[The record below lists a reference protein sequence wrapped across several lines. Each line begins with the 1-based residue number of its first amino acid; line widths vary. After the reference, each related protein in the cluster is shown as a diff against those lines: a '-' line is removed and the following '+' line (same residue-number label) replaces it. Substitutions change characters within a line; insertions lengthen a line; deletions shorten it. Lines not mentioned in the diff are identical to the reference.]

1 MLKQRILTGAGITVV
16 LSLVIIFSHIPWVL
30 GTLITCLSMQAIY
43 ELYRAVGLKDNKPL
57 YLISCAAALLLSIIN
72 IPGYDY
78 VVVIVLVTAVA
89 LFFYLMLNVK
99 TLKRIEPWMAICIA
113 VMIVCSFKCMS
124 GIRAM
129 EKGVFLLGMA
139 VLVPVLTDIFAYL
152 IGRQCGKHRLFPS
165 ISPKKTVEGAI
176 GGLAYAVG
184 FILLIAAILIRCQVI
199 QVELEQLITYVIFAS
214 LIGQFGDFAL
224 SSVKRIVGIKDYGA
238 LLPGHGG
245 ILDRFDSLLFVLPFT
260 YLFCLCAEPIL
271 F

>member
-1 MLKQRILTGAGITVV
+1 MLKQRILTGVGIAVV

-30 GTLITCLSMQAIY
+30 GTLIACLSMQAIY

-57 YLISCAAALLLSIIN
+57 YLISCAVALLLSIIN
-72 IPGYDY
+72 IPGYEY
-78 VVVIVLVTAVA
+78 IVVIVFVSAVA
-89 LFFYLMLNVK
+89 LFLYLMLNVK
-99 TLKRIEPWMAICIA
+99 TLRRIDAWMAVCIA
-113 VMIVCSFKCMS
+113 VIIVCSFKCMS

-176 GGLAYAVG
+176 GGLVYAVG
-184 FILLIAAILIRCQVI
+184 IIALIAAILMRCHVI
-199 QVELEQLITYVIFAS
+199 QVELEQLITCVIFAS

-224 SSVKRIVGIKDYGA
+224 SSVKRIVGIKDYGV

>member
-30 GTLITCLSMQAIY
+30 GTLIACLSMQAIY
-43 ELYRAVGLKDNKPL
+43 ELYRAIGLKDNKPL
-57 YLISCAAALLLSIIN
+57 YLISCAVALLLSIIN
-72 IPGYDY
+72 IPGYEY
-78 VVVIVLVTAVA
+78 IVVIVYVSAVA
-89 LFFYLMLNVK
+89 LFLYLMLNVK
-99 TLKRIEPWMAICIA
+99 TLRRIDAWMVVCIA

-165 ISPKKTVEGAI
+165 ISPKKTLEGAI
-176 GGLAYAVG
+176 GGLVYAVG
-184 FILLIAAILIRCQVI
+184 IIALIAAILMRCQVI
-199 QVELEQLITYVIFAS
+199 QVELEQLITYAIFAS
-214 LIGQFGDFAL
+214 VIGQFGDFAL

>member
-1 MLKQRILTGAGITVV
+1 MLKQRILTGAGIAVV

-30 GTLITCLSMQAIY
+30 GTLIACLSMQAIY
-43 ELYRAVGLKDNKPL
+43 ELYRAIGLKDNKPL
-57 YLISCAAALLLSIIN
+57 YLISCAVALLLSIIN
-72 IPGYDY
+72 IPGYEY
-78 VVVIVLVTAVA
+78 IVVIVFVSAVA
-89 LFFYLMLNVK
+89 LFLYLMLNVK
-99 TLKRIEPWMAICIA
+99 TLRRIDAWMVVCIA

-165 ISPKKTVEGAI
+165 ISPKKTLEGAI
-176 GGLAYAVG
+176 GGLVYAVG
-184 FILLIAAILIRCQVI
+184 IIALIAAILMRCQVI
-199 QVELEQLITYVIFAS
+199 QVELEQLITYAIFAS
-214 LIGQFGDFAL
+214 VIGQFGDFAL

>member
-30 GTLITCLSMQAIY
+30 GTLIACLSMQAIY

-57 YLISCAAALLLSIIN
+57 YLISCAAALFLSIIN

-78 VVVIVLVTAVA
+78 VVVIVFVTAVA

-260 YLFCLCAEPIL
+260 YLFCLCAEPFL

>member
-1 MLKQRILTGAGITVV
+1 MLKTRILTGAVITVV

-30 GTLITCLSMQAIY
+30 SIAIACLSMQAIY
-43 ELYRAVGLKDNKPL
+43 ELYRAVGLKGNKPL
-57 YLISCAAALLLSIIN
+57 YLVSCAVSLMLSVID

-78 VVVIVLVTAVA
+78 IVIIFFVA
-89 LFFYLMLNVK
+89 AISLFLYLMMNVK
-99 TLKRIEPWMAICIA
+99 TLRKIESWMAICIA

-124 GIRAM
+124 AIRAM

-139 VLVPVLTDIFAYL
+139 VLVPVVTDIFAYL
-152 IGRQCGKHRLFPS
+152 IGKQCGKHRLFPS

-184 FILLIAAILIRCQVI
+184 FILLIAAILMRCQVI

-214 LIGQFGDFAL
+214 LIGQFGDYAL
-224 SSVKRIVGIKDYGA
+224 SSIKRIVGIKDYGT

-260 YLFCLCAEPIL
+260 YLFCLCAGPMLI
-271 F
+271 